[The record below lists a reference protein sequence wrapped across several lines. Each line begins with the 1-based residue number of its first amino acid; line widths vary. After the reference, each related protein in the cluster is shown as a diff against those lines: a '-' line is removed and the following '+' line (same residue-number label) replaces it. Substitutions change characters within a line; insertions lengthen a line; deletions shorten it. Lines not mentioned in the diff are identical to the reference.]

1 MIPYILYFSDWGYC
15 FIDFK
20 NHKQAALAKRIGIRD
35 LFEGKE
41 KVKYEFL
48 RGGAKD
54 HFQVT
59 LDWAKDKDSI
69 KPEDEAKQLPI
80 LQIQNPNG
88 RRASS
93 GEFEI

>member
-1 MIPYILYFSDWGYC
+1 MALKIIL
-15 FIDFK
+15 
-20 NHKQAALAKRIGIRD
+20 
-35 LFEGKE
+35 
-41 KVKYEFL
+41 
-48 RGGAKD
+48 
-54 HFQVT
+54 QVT

-93 GEFEI
+93 GEFEIWKIHDFRKFSTFDTNIIIFFQF

>member
-1 MIPYILYFSDWGYC
+1 MTGGIVSLTSRITNKQLWQKESVFEIYLKAKKRLNL
-15 FIDFK
+15 FI
-20 NHKQAALAKRIGIRD
+20 
-35 LFEGKE
+35 
-41 KVKYEFL
+41 L

>member
-1 MIPYILYFSDWGYC
+1 MCG
-15 FIDFK
+15 
-20 NHKQAALAKRIGIRD
+20 
-35 LFEGKE
+35 
-41 KVKYEFL
+41 
-48 RGGAKD
+48 GGANG
-54 HFQVT
+54 HLQVT